1 MDFENKVN
9 DWNIESCKRLAGS
22 YTNEEI
28 EEMRDYLYKYC
39 GYEYEDL
46 TDEEIKLA
54 VIIDYTVEGLVE
66 AARDRNPAHFYKA
79 LENYIRICL

>member
-1 MDFENKVN
+1 MDFDNKVN
-9 DWNIESCKRLAGS
+9 DWNIESCKRLVDS
-22 YTNEEI
+22 FTNEEL
-28 EEMRDYLYKYC
+28 EEMRDYLYKYY

-46 TDEEIKLA
+46 TDDEIKLG

-66 AARDRNPAHFYKA
+66 AARDRIPTHFYKA